1 MNYACVSKQPFITKK
16 DFDWAV
22 KEASK
27 KKPLLAEA
35 KSRREFI
42 RSHDFTVNVDPS
54 TKIAEIKVTKR

>member
-16 DFDWAV
+16 DLSV
-22 KEASK
+22 

-42 RSHDFTVNVDPS
+42 RSHDFTANVDPS